1 MDRRRGAGGGKD
13 MNDGRVDGRG
23 TLWSG
28 PPRKVVVIGG
38 GTGSYNVLAG
48 LRRCEQLRLT
58 SIVTMTDSGGDSG
71 RLRSE
76 FKVLPPGDIR
86 RCLVALSE
94 DSSLL
99 RELFNFRFDD
109 DPLRGRQLG
118 NLLVLALA
126 RILGSERE
134 AINAIHRLLNIRGR
148 VLPVSWDQVHL
159 CAELADGQLIEE
171 EAHIDVPK
179 HDPSIPIRR
188 VFLRPEATPNPE
200 ALAAIGDSDFI
211 VLAPG
216 DLYTSSLPNLL
227 VTGVPEALR
236 RSRARLVYVVNLMTK
251 RGETLGYPAS
261 RHVEEI
267 IRYGGRIP
275 DSVLVHRGDMP
286 DDMARRYLAEEA
298 RPVEVDEAQL
308 HALGVPRVWPAPVI
322 SSASKARHDPERT
335 CAALLALFGA
345 LERERE
351 AGRPTAALPSAR
363 SG

>member
-1 MDRRRGAGGGKD
+1 MSEARPEMQAGAI
-13 MNDGRVDGRG
+13 RAVA
-23 TLWSG
+23 
-28 PPRKVVVIGG
+28 VIGG
-38 GTGSYNVLAG
+38 GTGSFQVLSG
-48 LRRCEQLRLT
+48 LRQSGSLKLA

-99 RELFNFRFDD
+99 RDLFNFRFDD

-118 NLLVLALA
+118 NLLVLALS

-159 CAELADGQLIEE
+159 CAELADGQIIEE

-188 VFLRPEATPNPE
+188 VFLRPEATANPE
-200 ALAAIGDSDFI
+200 ALAAIDSSDYI

-216 DLYTSSLPNLL
+216 DLYTSSIPNLL
-227 VTGVPEALR
+227 VSGVPEALQH
-236 RSRARLVYVVNLMTK
+236 SPAKLIYVLNLMTK
-251 RGETLGYPAS
+251 RGETLGYSAS
-261 RHVEEI
+261 RHIEEI
-267 IRYGGRIP
+267 VRYGGRVP
-275 DSVLVHRGDMP
+275 DAVLVHRGEMP
-286 DDMARRYLAEEA
+286 QGMAQRYLVEEA
-298 RPVEVDEAQL
+298 RPVEIDEAKL
-308 HALGVPRVWPAPVI
+308 RALGVPLLWPAPI
-322 SSASKARHDPERT
+322 MSDSSKARHDPQRT
-335 CAALLALFGA
+335 ATALLALFRA
-345 LERERE
+345 LEEPASLAAA
-351 AGRPTAALPSAR
+351 AGL
-363 SG
+363 

>member
-1 MDRRRGAGGGKD
+1 MS
-13 MNDGRVDGRG
+13 DGREGRG
-23 TLWSG
+23 SFGSG
-28 PPRKVVVIGG
+28 APRAVVVIGG
-38 GTGSYNVLAG
+38 GTGSYQVLSG
-48 LRRCEQLRLT
+48 LRASTQLKLT

-159 CAELADGQLIEE
+159 CAELANGQIIEE
-171 EAHIDVPK
+171 EAHIDVPR

-188 VFLRPEATPNPE
+188 VFLQPEATPNPE
-200 ALAAIGDSDFI
+200 ALAAIAETDFI

-216 DLYTSSLPNLL
+216 DLYTSTLPNLL
-227 VTGVPEALR
+227 VQGVPEALH
-236 RSRARLVYVVNLMTK
+236 RSRAKLIYVLNLMTK

-267 IRYGGRIP
+267 IRYAGRVP
-275 DSVLVHRGDMP
+275 DAVLVHRGELP
-286 DDMARRYLAEEA
+286 EAMAQRYLAEEA
-298 RPVEVDEAQL
+298 RPVELDDREVQ
-308 HALGVPRVWPAPVI
+308 ALGVPLVWPAPVM
-322 SSASKARHDPERT
+322 SSASKARHDPDRT
-335 CAALLALFGA
+335 GTALIALFAALEAPLSLSAAGA
-345 LERERE
+345 
-351 AGRPTAALPSAR
+351 GH
-363 SG
+363 

>member
-1 MDRRRGAGGGKD
+1 M
-13 MNDGRVDGRG
+13 
-23 TLWSG
+23 
-28 PPRKVVVIGG
+28 VVIGG

-48 LRRCEQLRLT
+48 LRRFDRLRLV

-159 CAELADGQLIEE
+159 CAELADGQVIEE
-171 EAHIDVPK
+171 EADIDVPK

-200 ALAAIGDSDFI
+200 ALAAIEDSDFI

-227 VTGVPEALR
+227 VQGVPEALR
-236 RSRARLVYVVNLMTK
+236 RSRAKLVYVVNLMTK

-261 RHVEEI
+261 RHVEEL
-267 IRYGGRIP
+267 IRYGGRVP
-275 DSVLVHRGDMP
+275 EAVLVHRGEMP
-286 DDMARRYLAEEA
+286 VEMAQRYRAEEA
-298 RPVEVDEAQL
+298 HLVEIDEPQV
-308 HALGVPRVWPAPVI
+308 HALGVPLVWSAPVI
-322 SSASKARHDPERT
+322 STASKARHDPVRT
-335 CAALLALFGA
+335 SLALVRLFAALD
-345 LERERE
+345 E
-351 AGRPTAALPSAR
+351 AGATPAALPAN
-363 SG
+363 

>member
-1 MDRRRGAGGGKD
+1 VKDAASFIQGGV
-13 MNDGRVDGRG
+13 R
-23 TLWSG
+23 T
-28 PPRKVVVIGG
+28 VVVIGG
-38 GTGSYNVLAG
+38 GTGSYNVLSG
-48 LRRCEQLRLT
+48 LRQSEQLKLV

-188 VFLRPEATPNPE
+188 VFLKPEATPNPE
-200 ALAAIGDSDFI
+200 ALAAMADSDFI

-227 VTGVPEALR
+227 VRGVPESLR
-236 RSRARLVYVVNLMTK
+236 RSRAKLIYVLNLMTK

-275 DSVLVHRGDMP
+275 DAVLVHRGDMP
-286 DDMARRYLAEEA
+286 EAMAQRYLAEEA
-298 RPVEVDEAQL
+298 RAVEIDDARL
-308 HALGVPRVWPAPVI
+308 RALGVPLVWPAPVI
-322 SSASKARHDPERT
+322 STASKARHDPERT
-335 CAALLALFGA
+335 SLALLALFGA
-345 LERERE
+345 LEQPVEP
-351 AGRPTAALPSAR
+351 ADQAR
-363 SG
+363 SSIGT

>member
-1 MDRRRGAGGGKD
+1 MGDSGNGMNDARRAEQAPEPRASHVAGGV
-13 MNDGRVDGRG
+13 R
-23 TLWSG
+23 T
-28 PPRKVVVIGG
+28 VVVIGG
-38 GTGSYNVLAG
+38 GTGSYNVLSG
-48 LRRCEQLRLT
+48 LRQSDRVKLV

-200 ALAAIGDSDFI
+200 ALAAIADSDFI
-211 VLAPG
+211 VMAPG

-227 VTGVPEALR
+227 VRGVPESLR
-236 RSRARLVYVVNLMTK
+236 RSRAKLVYVLNLMTK
-251 RGETLGYPAS
+251 RGETLGYSAS
-261 RHVEEI
+261 RHVEEL
-267 IRYGGRIP
+267 IRYGGRVP
-275 DSVLVHRGDMP
+275 DAVLVHRGDVP
-286 DDMARRYLAEEA
+286 EEMAQRYRAEEA
-298 RPVEVDEAQL
+298 HAVEIDEARV
-308 HALGVPRVWPAPVI
+308 HSLGVPLIWPAPVI
-322 SSASKARHDPERT
+322 STASKARHDPERT
-335 CAALLALFGA
+335 SLALLALF
-345 LERERE
+345 
-351 AGRPTAALPSAR
+351 AALDQPLSVAAAAP
-363 SG
+363 GQL

>member
-1 MDRRRGAGGGKD
+1 MSEKRTENRA
-13 MNDGRVDGRG
+13 
-23 TLWSG
+23 SG
-28 PPRKVVVIGG
+28 VTRSVVVMGG
-38 GTGSYNVLAG
+38 GTGSFQVLSG
-48 LRRCEQLRLT
+48 LRQSGSLRLA

-99 RELFNFRFDD
+99 RDLFNFRFDD

-159 CAELADGQLIEE
+159 CAELADGQIIEE

-188 VFLRPEATPNPE
+188 VFLRPQASANPE
-200 ALAAIGDSDFI
+200 ALAAIDGSDYI

-216 DLYTSSLPNLL
+216 DLYTSSIPNLL
-227 VTGVPEALR
+227 VSGVPEALQ
-236 RSRARLVYVVNLMTK
+236 RSPAKLIYVLNLMTK
-251 RGETLGYPAS
+251 RGETLGYAAS

-267 IRYGGRIP
+267 IHYGGRVP
-275 DSVLVHRGDMP
+275 DAVLVQTGDLP
-286 DDMARRYLAEEA
+286 QEMAQRYLAEEA
-298 RPVEVDEAQL
+298 RPVELDEAEVR
-308 HALGVPRVWPAPVI
+308 ALGVPLVWRASVI
-322 SSASKARHDPERT
+322 SESSKARHDPQRT
-335 CAALLALFGA
+335 AAALLGLFGA
-345 LERERE
+345 LEEPASLAAA
-351 AGRPTAALPSAR
+351 AGL
-363 SG
+363 

>member
-1 MDRRRGAGGGKD
+1 MIEGGGAG
-13 MNDGRVDGRG
+13 RAP
-23 TLWSG
+23 WPSS
-28 PPRKVVVIGG
+28 PRSVVVIGG

-48 LRRCEQLRLT
+48 LRPSEQLRLI

-148 VLPVSWDQVHL
+148 VVPVSWDQVHL
-159 CAELADGQLIEE
+159 CAELANGQVIEE
-171 EAHIDVPK
+171 EAHIDVPQ

-200 ALAAIGDSDFI
+200 ALAAIADCDFI
-211 VLAPG
+211 VMAPG

-227 VTGVPEALR
+227 VQGVPEALR
-236 RSRARLVYVVNLMTK
+236 RSRARLIYVVNLMTK

-261 RHVEEI
+261 RHVSELI
-267 IRYGGRIP
+267 HYGGRVP
-275 DSVLVHRGDMP
+275 EAVLVHRGDMP
-286 DDMARRYLAEEA
+286 EGMTQRYLAEEA
-298 RPVEVDEAQL
+298 HPVEVDEPEL
-308 HALGVPRVWPAPVI
+308 RALGVPLVWRASVI
-322 SSASKARHDPERT
+322 SSASKARHDPVQT
-335 CAALLALFGA
+335 SLALLDLFAAL
-345 LERERE
+345 EPRR
-351 AGRPTAALPSAR
+351 
-363 SG
+363 

>member
-1 MDRRRGAGGGKD
+1 
-13 MNDGRVDGRG
+13 MNDGRESSPAGGSRA
-23 TLWSG
+23 
-28 PPRKVVVIGG
+28 VVVIGG
-38 GTGSYNVLAG
+38 GTGSYNVLFG
-48 LRRCEQLRLT
+48 LRQIGQLKLS

-159 CAELADGQLIEE
+159 CAELADGQIIEE

-188 VFLRPEATPNPE
+188 VFLRPEATANPE
-200 ALAAIGDSDFI
+200 ALAAIAESDFI

-216 DLYTSSLPNLL
+216 DLYTSSIPNLL

-236 RSRARLVYVVNLMTK
+236 RSRARLICVLNLMTK

-261 RHVEEI
+261 RHIEKI
-267 IRYGGRIP
+267 IQYGGRVP
-275 DSVLVHRGDMP
+275 DAVLVHRGEVP
-286 DDMARRYLAEEA
+286 QEMAQRYLVEEA
-298 RPVEVDEAQL
+298 HPVEIDEARV
-308 HALGVPRVWPAPVI
+308 HALGVPLIWPAPVI
-322 SSASKARHDPERT
+322 SEASKARHDPQRT
-335 CAALLALFGA
+335 AAALLALF
-345 LERERE
+345 
-351 AGRPTAALPSAR
+351 AALQNNGTEPLSLSAA
-363 SG
+363 STG